1 MKKLL
6 ISLLTAT
13 ILTTGCTQAK
23 EIEKNNNIEN
33 KVEQNIETKEN
44 TKENNETKEDIEK
57 IRKDGIKFI
66 DSFLKENL
74 NDCYDGYYADENGIT
89 IKFVDDGIVELLE
102 ADEELYEKFVEL
114 NMNICKQVSD
124 ILKAD
129 KNYHVVVT
137 YTDRHE
143 GEKVT
148 VTNTFFVIVDGEIK
162 TNLIGK

>member
-1 MKKLL
+1 MKKIL
-6 ISLLTAT
+6 ISLLLGAT
-13 ILTTGCTQAK
+13 ILTTGCTQTK
-23 EIEKNNNIEN
+23 EIGKINNIEN
-33 KVEQNIETKEN
+33 KIEENIEEKGIE
-44 TKENNETKEDIEK
+44 ET
-57 IRKDGIKFI
+57 RKDGIEYI
-66 DSFLKENL
+66 DSFLKVNL
-74 NDCYDGYYADENGIT
+74 SDCYDGYYADENGIT

-114 NMNICKQVSD
+114 NMNVCKKVSD

-129 KNYHVVVT
+129 GDYHVCVT

>member
-6 ISLLTAT
+6 ILLLGAT

-23 EIEKNNNIEN
+23 DIGKINNIEN
-33 KVEQNIETKEN
+33 KVEENIREKS
-44 TKENNETKEDIEK
+44 IEE
-57 IRKDGIKFI
+57 IRKDGIEFI
-66 DSFLKENL
+66 DLFLKENL
-74 NDCYDGYYADENGIT
+74 SDCYDGYYADENGIT

-129 KNYHVVVT
+129 ENYFICIT
-137 YTDRHE
+137 YTDRHKE
-143 GEKVT
+143 GNKT
-148 VTNTFFVIVDGEIK
+148 FTNTFFIIVDGKI
-162 TNLIGK
+162 TYNTIGK

>member
-6 ISLLTAT
+6 ISLLLGAA

-23 EIEKNNNIEN
+23 DIGKINNIEN
-33 KVEQNIETKEN
+33 KVEENIGEKS
-44 TKENNETKEDIEK
+44 IEE

-66 DSFLKENL
+66 DLFFKENL

-114 NMNICKQVSD
+114 NMNICEEVSD

-129 KNYHVVVT
+129 KNYHVCVT

-148 VTNTFFVIVDGEIK
+148 VTNTFFVIVDGEITYNTVK
-162 TNLIGK
+162 R

>member
-13 ILTTGCTQAK
+13 ILATGCTQAK
-23 EIEKNNNIEN
+23 EIGKVNNIEN
-33 KVEQNIETKEN
+33 KVEEKIEEG
-44 TKENNETKEDIEK
+44 ETKEDIEE

-66 DSFLKENL
+66 DLFFKENL

-114 NMNICKQVSD
+114 NMNVCKQASD

-129 KNYHVVVT
+129 ENYHICVT

-148 VTNTFFVIVDGEIK
+148 VANTFFVIVDGEIK

>member
-6 ISLLTAT
+6 ISLLLGAA

-23 EIEKNNNIEN
+23 EIGKVNNIEN
-33 KVEQNIETKEN
+33 KVEQDIEAE
-44 TKENNETKEDIEK
+44 EDIEK

-114 NMNICKQVSD
+114 NMNVCEKVSD
-124 ILKAD
+124 ILEAD
-129 KNYHVVVT
+129 GDYHVCVT
-137 YTDRHE
+137 YTDRHK
-143 GEKVT
+143 GENTT
-148 VTNTFFVIVDGEIK
+148 VTNTFFIIVDGKITYNTVK
-162 TNLIGK
+162 NK

>member
-6 ISLLTAT
+6 ISLLLGAAM
-13 ILTTGCTQAK
+13 LTTGCTQAK
-23 EIEKNNNIEN
+23 EIGKVNNIEN
-33 KVEQNIETKEN
+33 KVEEKIEEG
-44 TKENNETKEDIEK
+44 ETKEDIEK

-74 NDCYDGYYADENGIT
+74 GDCYDGYYADKNGIT

-114 NMNICKQVSD
+114 NLNVCKQVSD

-129 KNYHVVVT
+129 ENYHVCVT
-137 YTDRHE
+137 YTDQHE

>member
-6 ISLLTAT
+6 ISLLLGAA
-13 ILTTGCTQAK
+13 ILTAGCTQAK
-23 EIEKNNNIEN
+23 EIGKVNNIEN
-33 KVEQNIETKEN
+33 KVEEKIEEG
-44 TKENNETKEDIEK
+44 ETKEDIKK
-57 IRKDGIKFI
+57 IRKEGIEYI

-74 NDCYDGYYADENGIT
+74 SDCYDGYYADENGIT

-102 ADEELYEKFVEL
+102 VDEELYEKFVEL
-114 NMNICKQVSD
+114 NLNVCKQVSD

-129 KNYHVVVT
+129 ENYHICVT

>member
-13 ILTTGCTQAK
+13 MLVTGCTQAK
-23 EIEKNNNIEN
+23 EIGKIDNIEN
-33 KVEQNIETKEN
+33 KVEEKIEEG
-44 TKENNETKEDIEK
+44 ETEKSIEE

-66 DSFLKENL
+66 DLFFKENL
-74 NDCYDGYYADENGIT
+74 SDCYDGYYADENGIT

-114 NMNICKQVSD
+114 NLNVCKQVSD

-129 KNYHVVVT
+129 ENYHVVLT
-137 YTDRHE
+137 YTDQHK
-143 GEKVT
+143 GENT
-148 VTNTFFVIVDGEIK
+148 TFTNTFFVIVDGEITYNAIK
-162 TNLIGK
+162 R

>member
-6 ISLLTAT
+6 ISLLLGAA

-23 EIEKNNNIEN
+23 EIGKVNNIEN
-33 KVEQNIETKEN
+33 KVEEKIEEG
-44 TKENNETKEDIEK
+44 ETKEDIEE

-66 DSFLKENL
+66 DSFFKENL
-74 NDCYDGYYADENGIT
+74 NDCYNGYYADENGIT

-114 NMNICKQVSD
+114 NMNICEEVSD

-129 KNYHVVVT
+129 KNYFICIT
-137 YTDRHE
+137 YTDKHKE
-143 GEKVT
+143 GNRT
-148 VTNTFFVIVDGEIK
+148 FTNTFFIIVDGEITVNK
-162 TNLIGK
+162 IKK

>member
-6 ISLLTAT
+6 ISLLLGAT
-13 ILTTGCTQAK
+13 MLTTSCTQAK
-23 EIEKNNNIEN
+23 EIGKVNNIEN
-33 KVEQNIETKEN
+33 KVE
-44 TKENNETKEDIEK
+44 EDIEAEEDIEE

-74 NDCYDGYYADENGIT
+74 NDCYNGYYADENGIT
-89 IKFVDDGIVELLE
+89 INFVDDGIVELLE

-114 NMNICKQVSD
+114 NLNVCKQASD

-129 KNYHVVVT
+129 ENYHIVVT

>member
-6 ISLLTAT
+6 ISLLTAA

-23 EIEKNNNIEN
+23 EIEKINNIEN
-33 KVEQNIETKEN
+33 KAEQNIEAE
-44 TKENNETKEDIEK
+44 EDIEE
-57 IRKDGIKFI
+57 IRKDGIEFI

-114 NMNICKQVSD
+114 NMNICEEVSD

-129 KNYHVVVT
+129 ENYHICVT

-148 VTNTFFVIVDGEIK
+148 VTNTFFIIVDGEITFNTIK
-162 TNLIGK
+162 R

>member
-6 ISLLTAT
+6 ISLLLGAA

-23 EIEKNNNIEN
+23 DIGKVNNIEN
-33 KVEQNIETKEN
+33 KVEEKIGEKSIEE
-44 TKENNETKEDIEK
+44 

-66 DSFLKENL
+66 DSFFKENL
-74 NDCYDGYYADENGIT
+74 SDCYDGYYADENGIT

-114 NMNICKQVSD
+114 NMNVCKQASD

-129 KNYHVVVT
+129 KDYHIVVT
-137 YTDRHE
+137 YTDQHK
-143 GEKVT
+143 GENTT
-148 VTNTFFVIVDGEIK
+148 VTNTFFIIVDGKITYNTVK
-162 TNLIGK
+162 NK

>member
-6 ISLLTAT
+6 ISLLLGAT
-13 ILTTGCTQAK
+13 ILTTSCTQAK
-23 EIEKNNNIEN
+23 EIGKVNNIEN
-33 KVEQNIETKEN
+33 KVEEKIEEG
-44 TKENNETKEDIEK
+44 EAEEDIEK

-66 DSFLKENL
+66 DEFFKENL
-74 NDCYDGYYADENGIT
+74 SDCYDGYYADENGIT

-114 NMNICKQVSD
+114 NMNICEEASD

-129 KNYHVVVT
+129 EDYHICVT

-143 GEKVT
+143 GENT
-148 VTNTFFVIVDGEIK
+148 TFTNTFFIIVDGEI
-162 TNLIGK
+162 TYNTIGK

>member
-6 ISLLTAT
+6 ISLLLGAT

-23 EIEKNNNIEN
+23 EIGKVNNIEN
-33 KVEQNIETKEN
+33 KVEEKIEEG
-44 TKENNETKEDIEK
+44 ETEK
-57 IRKDGIKFI
+57 SLEEIRKDGIKFI

-74 NDCYDGYYADENGIT
+74 NDCYNGYYADENGIT
-89 IKFVDDGIVELLE
+89 INFVDDGIVELLE

-114 NMNICKQVSD
+114 NLNVCKKVSD

-129 KNYHVVVT
+129 ENYYVCIT

>member
-6 ISLLTAT
+6 ISLLLGAA

-23 EIEKNNNIEN
+23 EIGKIDNIEN
-33 KVEQNIETKEN
+33 KIEENIGEKSLEQTRKE
-44 TKENNETKEDIEK
+44 
-57 IRKDGIKFI
+57 GIKFI

-74 NDCYDGYYADENGIT
+74 GDCYDGYYADENGIT

-114 NMNICKQVSD
+114 NLNVCKQASD
-124 ILKAD
+124 ILKANE
-129 KNYHVVVT
+129 NYHICVT

-148 VTNTFFVIVDGEIK
+148 VTNTFFIIVDGKI
-162 TNLIGK
+162 TYNTIGK

>member
-6 ISLLTAT
+6 ISLLTAAM
-13 ILTTGCTQAK
+13 LATGCTQAK
-23 EIEKNNNIEN
+23 EIGKINNIEN
-33 KVEQNIETKEN
+33 KIEEKNDER
-44 TKENNETKEDIEK
+44 ETEKSIEE
-57 IRKDGIKFI
+57 IREDGIEYI

-74 NDCYDGYYADENGIT
+74 NDCYNGYYADENGIT

-102 ADEELYEKFVEL
+102 ADEELYEKFIEL
-114 NMNICKQVSD
+114 NMNVCKQASN

-129 KNYHVVVT
+129 EDYYVCVT

-148 VTNTFFVIVDGEIK
+148 VTNTFFIIVDGEIK

>member
-13 ILTTGCTQAK
+13 MLVTGCTQAK
-23 EIEKNNNIEN
+23 EIGKIDNIEN
-33 KVEQNIETKEN
+33 KVE
-44 TKENNETKEDIEK
+44 EK
-57 IRKDGIKFI
+57 IEEEETEKSLEQIRKEGIEYI

-74 NDCYDGYYADENGIT
+74 SDCYDGYYADENGIT

-114 NMNICKQVSD
+114 NLNVCKQVSD

-129 KNYHVVVT
+129 ENYHICVT

>member
-6 ISLLTAT
+6 ISLLLGAAM
-13 ILTTGCTQAK
+13 LTTGCTQPK
-23 EIEKNNNIEN
+23 EIRKIDNKNNIEEN
-33 KVEQNIETKEN
+33 IGEKSIEQ
-44 TKENNETKEDIEK
+44 
-57 IRKDGIKFI
+57 IRKEGIEYI
-66 DSFLKENL
+66 DTFLKENL
-74 NDCYDGYYADENGIT
+74 SDCYDGYYADKNGIT

-114 NMNICKQVSD
+114 NLNVCKQASD

-129 KNYHVVVT
+129 EDYHIVVT

>member
-6 ISLLTAT
+6 ISLLLGAA

-23 EIEKNNNIEN
+23 EIGKVNNIEN
-33 KVEQNIETKEN
+33 KVEEKIEEG
-44 TKENNETKEDIEK
+44 ETEKSIEE
-57 IRKDGIKFI
+57 IRKDGIEFI

-89 IKFVDDGIVELLE
+89 IKFVDDGIVKLLE

-114 NMNICKQVSD
+114 NMNVCNQVSD

-129 KNYHVVVT
+129 ENYFVCVT
-137 YTDRHE
+137 YTDSHK
-143 GEKVT
+143 GKNAKS
-148 VTNTFFVIVDGEIK
+148 TNTFFIIVDGKITYNTVK
-162 TNLIGK
+162 NK

>member
-6 ISLLTAT
+6 ISLLLGAAM
-13 ILTTGCTQAK
+13 LTTGCTQAK
-23 EIEKNNNIEN
+23 EIGKVNNIEN
-33 KVEQNIETKEN
+33 KVEEKIEEG
-44 TKENNETKEDIEK
+44 ETKEDIEQT
-57 IRKDGIKFI
+57 RKDGIKFI
-66 DSFLKENL
+66 DSFFKENL
-74 NDCYDGYYADENGIT
+74 SDCYDGYYADENGIT

-114 NMNICKQVSD
+114 NLNVYKQVSD

-129 KNYHVVVT
+129 ENYHICVT